1 MTERFYATG
10 KRKTAIAKVWLSPGS
25 GKIFVNKKPYEE
37 YFERETAL
45 MIVRQPLELTQML
58 TKLDAIAR
66 VKGGGKTGQAEAIRH
81 GIAKA
86 LVSFNPEL
94 RLILKKAG
102 LLTRDARIKER
113 KKYGLAGARR
123 SFQFS
128 KR

>member
-58 TKLDAIAR
+58 TKLDAIAS

>member
-25 GKIFVNKKPYEE
+25 GKMVVNKKPYEE
-37 YFERETAL
+37 HFERETAL

-58 TKLDAIAR
+58 SKLDIIAT

-86 LVSFNPEL
+86 LLSFNPEL
-94 RLILKKAG
+94 KPILKKAG
-102 LLTRDARIKER
+102 FLTRDARMKER

>member
-123 SFQFS
+123 SFQLS

>member
-66 VKGGGKTGQAEAIRH
+66 
-81 GIAKA
+81 
-86 LVSFNPEL
+86 
-94 RLILKKAG
+94 
-102 LLTRDARIKER
+102 
-113 KKYGLAGARR
+113 
-123 SFQFS
+123 
-128 KR
+128 